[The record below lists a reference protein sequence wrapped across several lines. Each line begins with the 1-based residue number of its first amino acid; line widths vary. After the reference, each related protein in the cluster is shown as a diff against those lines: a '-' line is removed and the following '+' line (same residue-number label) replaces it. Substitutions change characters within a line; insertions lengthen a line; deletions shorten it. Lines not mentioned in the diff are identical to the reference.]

1 MTTADLARRFLHVN
15 VNTTD
20 ADAAQTFYADCLGLR
35 LRMRTD
41 PDAVSDGE
49 IVGLTGKVRCE
60 TRFFYDSRGPRSSC
74 AIEVIDWF
82 DPVTAPVGQPDAT
95 STGLAALAFV
105 VADRAGTV
113 DAIAD
118 RGFDILSVH
127 AVGLVTGGPATVV
140 AGADGVIVEIG
151 DLSEAPEGAVHFAG
165 ARVTCTDL
173 DASLAYYS
181 QIGFVPVREIATA
194 AVARRDLG
202 TADHGEDTV
211 RYCSVGLPEDAD
223 TTRLCLTQRHGPT
236 TARPAKQ
243 PNQQGLYRCALRVE
257 NTHTAIASTPEGIAV
272 RGPIW
277 CPLPG
282 TPIDGLNIA
291 FLTDPDGVVLEYV
304 ERPLSHFSTQ

>member
-1 MTTADLARRFLHVN
+1 MTTADLARRFLHLN

-20 ADAAQTFYADCLGLR
+20 ADTAQTFYADCLGLR

-41 PDAVSDGE
+41 PDAVNDGD
-49 IVGLTGKVRCE
+49 ILGLTGKVRCE
-60 TRFFYDSRGPRSSC
+60 TRFFYDSRGPRTSC

-105 VADRAGTV
+105 VADRARTV
-113 DAIAD
+113 DAITD
-118 RGFDILSVH
+118 RGFEILSFH
-127 AVGLVTGGPATVV
+127 ATGLVTGGPATVV

-151 DLSEAPEGAVHFAG
+151 DLPGAREGAVHFAG
-165 ARVTCTDL
+165 ARVTCSDL
-173 DASLAYYS
+173 DASLAYYT
-181 QIGFVPVREIATA
+181 QIGFVPAGEITTA
-194 AVARRDLG
+194 AVSRRDLG
-202 TADHGEDTV
+202 IAACGEDTV
-211 RYCSVGLPEDAD
+211 RHCQVGLPEDAD
-223 TTRLCLTQRHGPT
+223 TTRLCLTQRRGPI
-236 TARPAKQ
+236 TARSAKQ

-257 NTHTAIASTPEGIAV
+257 NTQRAISSTPEDIAV

-291 FLTDPDGVVLEYV
+291 FMTDPDGVVLEYV
-304 ERPLSHFSTQ
+304 ERPLSHFASQ

>member
-41 PDAVSDGE
+41 PDAVNDGD

-60 TRFFYDSRGPRSSC
+60 TRFFYDSRGPRTSC

-82 DPVTAPVGQPDAT
+82 DPITAPVGQPDAT

-105 VADRAGTV
+105 VADRARIV

-118 RGFDILSVH
+118 RGFDILSAH

-140 AGADGVIVEIG
+140 VGPDGVIVELG
-151 DLSEAPEGAVHFAG
+151 DLPEAPEGAVHFAG

-181 QIGFVPVREIATA
+181 QIGFVPVGEIATA
-194 AVARRDLG
+194 TVARRDLG
-202 TADHGEDTV
+202 IAADGEDTV
-211 RYCSVGLPEDAD
+211 RYCRVGLPEDAD

-236 TARPAKQ
+236 TTRPAKH

-257 NTHTAIASTPEGIAV
+257 NTQKAIASTPDGIAV

-304 ERPLSHFSTQ
+304 ERPLSHFSGR